1 MAQPDQAA
9 VQNKSIT
16 ARLIL
21 TRLQQ
26 RVSIVNA
33 KILLDSA
40 KISTGVMVDNDS
52 VLNDEQAKAL
62 CMRLINQG
70 GPAFQVGQ
78 AIYKEYLM

>member
-62 CMRLINQG
+62 YMRLINQG